1 MKFDLKNLFKKKK
14 PTAKNNKPL
23 FGVDADD
30 DWRIV
35 MLVFLSLTL
44 VVFVWNGFIFYKTNS
59 YLKKE
64 SAKEIAT
71 KLIDQKTLE
80 ALVVK
85 YISQA
90 LEFEKVKTETT
101 TLSDPSR

>member
-14 PTAKNNKPL
+14 KTSKSNKPI
-23 FGVDADD
+23 FGIDADD
-30 DWRIV
+30 DWRII

-44 VVFVWNGFIFYKTNS
+44 VVFVWNGFIFFKTNS

-64 SAKEIAT
+64 SAKEIGT

-80 ALVVK
+80 ELVVK

-90 LEFEKVKTETT
+90 LEFEKVKTEISTVA
-101 TLSDPSR
+101 DPTR